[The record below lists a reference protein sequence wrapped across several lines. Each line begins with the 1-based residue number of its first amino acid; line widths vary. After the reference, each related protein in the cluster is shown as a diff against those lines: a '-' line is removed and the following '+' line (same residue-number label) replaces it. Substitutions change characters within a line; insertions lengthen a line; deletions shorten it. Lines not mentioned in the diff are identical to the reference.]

1 MAAGLYSIFGIPTL
15 LWRICVS
22 YRALGCGSSDEIKYA
37 RLAFTNGL
45 AEENLGVTVLVT
57 VGGHGG
63 RTTIPKPVVEALKLR
78 YSPQKREKLLWAQDG
93 DEVVVTKGTPQSDF
107 RKTILSRGDTA
118 AVPKHIC
125 EALKLKL
132 APHREER
139 LVWIQRGK
147 DILVRREA
155 PRKT

>member
-1 MAAGLYSIFGIPTL
+1 MYVQF
-15 LWRICVS
+15 W
-22 YRALGCGSSDEIKYA
+22 
-37 RLAFTNGL
+37 FTNSL
-45 AEENLGVTVLVT
+45 PEKILGVTVLVA

-63 RTTIPKPVVEALKLR
+63 RTTIPKKVMEALKLR
-78 YSPQKREKLLWAQDG
+78 YSPQKREKLLWTQEG
-93 DEVVVTKGTPQSDF
+93 EEVVVTKGTPQSDF

-132 APHREER
+132 TPQRGES
-139 LVWIQRGK
+139 LVWIQRGE

-155 PRKT
+155 P

>member
-1 MAAGLYSIFGIPTL
+1 M
-15 LWRICVS
+15 
-22 YRALGCGSSDEIKYA
+22 
-37 RLAFTNGL
+37 RLAFTNSL
-45 AEENLGVTVLVT
+45 PETILGVTVLVA

-63 RTTIPKPVVEALKLR
+63 RTTIPKKVMEALKLR
-78 YSPQKREKLLWAQDG
+78 YSPQKREKLLWTQEG
-93 DEVVVTKGTPQSDF
+93 EEVVVTKGTPQSDF

-132 APHREER
+132 TPQREES
-139 LVWIQRGK
+139 LVWIQRGE

-155 PRKT
+155 P

>member
-1 MAAGLYSIFGIPTL
+1 M
-15 LWRICVS
+15 
-22 YRALGCGSSDEIKYA
+22 
-37 RLAFTNGL
+37 RLAFANDL
-45 AEENLGVTVLVT
+45 AEEILGVTVLVA

-63 RTTIPKPVVEALKLR
+63 RTTIPKQVMEALKLR
-78 YSPQKREKLLWAQDG
+78 YSPQKREKLLWVQEG

-107 RKTILSRGDTA
+107 RKTMLSRGDMA

-125 EALKLKL
+125 ETLKMKL
-132 APHREER
+132 VPHSEER

-155 PRKT
+155 PRKI